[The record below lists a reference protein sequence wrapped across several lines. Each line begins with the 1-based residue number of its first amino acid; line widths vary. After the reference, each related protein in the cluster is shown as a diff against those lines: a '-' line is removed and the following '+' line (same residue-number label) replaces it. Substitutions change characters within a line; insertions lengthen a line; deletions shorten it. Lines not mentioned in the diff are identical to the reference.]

1 MDRLTLKLSLDQ
13 VSWLYC
19 LLFQVPA
26 EYQNAKTEELKK
38 KIEALPFP
46 DRD

>member
-1 MDRLTLKLSLDQ
+1 MDQLTLTLSVEQ

-26 EYQNAKTEELKK
+26 EYQNAKTEELKQ
-38 KIEALPFP
+38 KIEALPYP
-46 DRD
+46 DRE